1 MRRPVVKTMKFTDFL
16 LAGSLGE
23 MTSFSSAAYLVI
35 FFPAS
40 LILYSIVPQKAKK
53 YFLLIESFVFYWLI
67 SGNLIIYLIL
77 SILSIHYFAL
87 WLDRINTQKD
97 AAVKAAESE
106 NRKEI
111 KKQYVAKSRRV
122 LALAADLHIGIL
134 LVLKYSPFFTG
145 NINSL
150 FEFFGFSFRFDV
162 PSYLQPIG
170 ISFFSLQAF
179 SYVFDVYRGT
189 TKADDNIF
197 RLGLFMSFFPQIV
210 EGPICRYEQTA
221 MKLWNV
227 EKIRYENLVLG
238 LERFA
243 YGLLKKI
250 VIADRLN
257 APVKEMFNNYN
268 EYPGGTVVIAAVF
281 YTIQLY
287 ADFSGAMD
295 AVMGVAQ
302 IFGVEMPENF
312 RRPFFSKTI
321 SEFWQR
327 WHITLGAWFRDYI
340 FYPVTMS
347 KPMKKLTSS
356 ARKKLGNHFG
366 PLLAGS
372 IALFCVW
379 LCNGL
384 WHGAGWTYIFFGMY
398 HFVLILIG
406 SMVAPLVSAVNKKL
420 HINPEW
426 FGYRLI
432 QIIRTFVFVVIGE
445 LFFRAETLS
454 DGFGMIKKAVTDF
467 TFPTIGDFLGST
479 FKISHGGIVSLGV
492 ALALV
497 FVISLLNEKGVN
509 VRESLRKRNV
519 VLRWILLY
527 LMVMFIFVFGAYG
540 PDYIPVDPIYA
551 NF

>member
-1 MRRPVVKTMKFTDFL
+1 MNLAQLL
-16 LAGSLGE
+16 LAGRYTEL
-23 MTSFSSAAYLVI
+23 TSYFSNEYLY
-35 FFPAS
+35 FFLP
-40 LILYSIVPQKAKK
+40 ISIIGYCFMPQKAKK
-53 YFLLIESFVFYWLI
+53 YYLLTASMVFYWLI
-67 SGNLIIYLIL
+67 SGKLIL
-77 SILSIHYFAL
+77 FLLITVMTVHHFAL
-87 WLDRINTQKD
+87 WLDRIRAQKD
-97 AAVKAAESE
+97 AAVKECE
-106 NRKEI
+106 REERKQL
-111 KKQYVAKSRRV
+111 KKAFQKKSRAV
-122 LALAADLHIGIL
+122 LAFAAVVHIGAL
-134 LVLKYSPFFTG
+134 LMIKYSPFFTE

-150 FEFFGFSFRFDV
+150 LKLFHSQTVLEIPKFIM
-162 PSYLQPIG
+162 PKG
-170 ISFFSLQAF
+170 ISFFTLQAV
-179 SYVFDVYRGT
+179 SYLVDVYRGVSR
-189 TKADDNIF
+189 ADDNIF
-197 RLGLFMSFFPQIV
+197 RVALFMSFFPQIV

-221 MKLWNV
+221 MQLWNV
-227 EKIRYENLVLG
+227 EKIKYENLVLG

-295 AVMGVAQ
+295 AVMGAAQ

-420 HINPEW
+420 RINPEW

>member
-1 MRRPVVKTMKFTDFL
+1 M
-16 LAGSLGE
+16 
-23 MTSFSSAAYLVI
+23 I
-35 FFPAS
+35 FFPVS
-40 LILYSIVPQKAKK
+40 LILYSVVPRKAKK
-53 YFLLIESFVFYWLI
+53 YFLLIASIIFYWLI
-67 SGNLIIYLIL
+67 SGNLVIYLFL
-77 SILSIHYFAL
+77 SILSIHYFGL
-87 WLDRINTQKD
+87 WLDRINTQKS
-97 AAVKAAESE
+97 AAVKACERE

-111 KKQYVAKSRRV
+111 KKQYVSKSRRV
-122 LALAADLHIGIL
+122 LFLAALIHIGVL
-134 LVLKYSPFFTG
+134 LVLKYSPFFAG
-145 NINSL
+145 NINSV
-150 FEFFGFSFRFDV
+150 FGFFGLSFRFEI

-189 TKADDNIF
+189 TKADENVF

-227 EKIRYENLVLG
+227 ERIKYENLVLG

-243 YGLLKKI
+243 YGLFKKI

-257 APVKEMFNNYN
+257 APVKEMFKNYN
-268 EYPGGTVVIAAVF
+268 DYPGGTVIIAAVF

-295 AVMGVAQ
+295 AVMGAAQ

-398 HFVLILIG
+398 HFVLILFG
-406 SMVAPLVSAVNKKL
+406 SMVAPLVAAVNKKL

-426 FGYRLI
+426 FGYRVI
-432 QIIRTFVFVVIGE
+432 QIIRTTCFVVIGE

-454 DGFGMIKKAVTDF
+454 DGFGMVKKAVTDF
-467 TFPTIGDFLGST
+467 TFPTVSEFLGST
-479 FKISHGGIVSLGV
+479 FKINYGGIALLGV
-492 ALALV
+492 ALLFV
-497 FVISLLNEKGVN
+497 FIISLLNEKGVN
-509 VRESLRKRNV
+509 VRESLQKKNV
-519 VLRWILLY
+519 VLRIILLY
-527 LMVMFIFVFGAYG
+527 IMVMFILVFGAYG

>member
-1 MRRPVVKTMKFTDFL
+1 MRRPIDDAMKFTDFL
-16 LAGSLGE
+16 FAGSLGE
-23 MTSFSSAAYLVI
+23 MSSFSSAAYLVI

-40 LILYSIVPQKAKK
+40 LLLYSIVPQKAKK
-53 YFLLIESFVFYWLI
+53 YLLLVESLVFYWLI
-67 SGNLIIYLIL
+67 SGSLIIYLIL
-77 SILSIHYFAL
+77 SILSIHYFGL
-87 WLDRINTQKD
+87 WLDRINAQK
-97 AAVKAAESE
+97 AEAVKAAVRE
-106 NRKEI
+106 NRKDI
-111 KKQYVAKSRRV
+111 KEHYLSKARRI
-122 LALAADLHIGIL
+122 LALAAVLHFGVL
-134 LVLKYSPFFTG
+134 LVLKYSPFLTG

-150 FEFFGFSFRFDV
+150 LEFFGASFRFDI
-162 PSYLQPIG
+162 PSYIQPIG
-170 ISFFSLQAF
+170 ISFFTLQAF

-210 EGPICRYEQTA
+210 EGPICRYDQTA
-221 MKLWNV
+221 LKLWNV
-227 EKIRYENLVLG
+227 QGIEYENLVLG

-243 YGLLKKI
+243 YGLMKKF

-268 EYPGGTVVIAAVF
+268 DYPGGTVVIAAVF

-295 AVMGVAQ
+295 AVMGAAQ
-302 IFGVEMPENF
+302 IFGIEMPENF

-327 WHITLGAWFRDYI
+327 WHISLGAWFKDYI

-347 KPMKKLTSS
+347 KPMKKMTAT

-379 LCNGL
+379 ICNGL

-398 HFVLILIG
+398 HFVMILFG
-406 SMVAPLVSAVNKKL
+406 SMIAPLVSSLNKKL
-420 HINPEW
+420 HINPEC
-426 FGYRLI
+426 FIYRLI
-432 QIIRTFVFVVIGE
+432 QIIRTAVLVVIGE
-445 LFFRAETLS
+445 LFFRAETLTHA
-454 DGFGMIKKAVTDF
+454 FKMIERAVTDF
-467 TFPTIGDFLGST
+467 TFPTIRELFGTT
-479 FKISHGGIVSLGV
+479 FRISYGGL
-492 ALALV
+492 LALV
-497 FVISLLNEKGVN
+497 VSLAIVFVVSILNEKGVN

-519 VLRWILLY
+519 VLRWVLLY
-527 LMVMFIFVFGAYG
+527 FFVMFIFVFGAYG

>member
-1 MRRPVVKTMKFTDFL
+1 M
-16 LAGSLGE
+16 
-23 MTSFSSAAYLVI
+23 I

-40 LILYSIVPQKAKK
+40 LILYSVVPQKAKK
-53 YFLLIESFVFYWLI
+53 YFLLIASIIFYWLI
-67 SGNLIIYLIL
+67 SGNLVIYLFL
-77 SILSIHYFAL
+77 SILSIHYFGL
-87 WLDRINTQKD
+87 WLDRINTQKS
-97 AAVKAAESE
+97 AAVKACERES
-106 NRKEI
+106 RKEV
-111 KKQYVAKSRRV
+111 KKQYVSKSRRV
-122 LALAADLHIGIL
+122 LALAALIHIGVL

-150 FEFFGFSFRFDV
+150 LGLLGLTFRFEI

-189 TKADDNIF
+189 TKADENVF
-197 RLGLFMSFFPQIV
+197 RLGLYMSFFPQIV

-227 EKIRYENLVLG
+227 ERIKYENLILG

-257 APVKEMFNNYN
+257 APVKEMFKNYN
-268 EYPGGTVVIAAVF
+268 DYPGGTVIIAAVF

-295 AVMGVAQ
+295 AVMGTAQ
-302 IFGVEMPENF
+302 IFGIEMPENF

-398 HFVLILIG
+398 HFVLILLG
-406 SMVAPLVSAVNKKL
+406 SMVAPLVAAVNKKL

-426 FGYRLI
+426 FGYRSI
-432 QIIRTFVFVVIGE
+432 QIIRTSCFVVIGE
-445 LFFRAETLS
+445 MFFRAETLS
-454 DGFGMIKKAVTDF
+454 DGFGMVKKVVTDF
-467 TFPTIGDFLGST
+467 TFPTVREFLGST
-479 FKISHGGIVSLGV
+479 FKISYGGIASLGV
-492 ALALV
+492 ALIFV
-497 FVISLLNEKGVN
+497 FIISLLGEKGVN
-509 VRESLRKRNV
+509 VRESLQKRNV
-519 VLRWILLY
+519 VLRIILLY
-527 LMVMFIFVFGAYG
+527 IMVMFILVFGAYG